1 MDIVTIIM
9 DNKSAPSKIGFFRKL
24 ITGADMR
31 IKSSQQYLDFSET
44 SSLNI
49 VEAYRQKYQRISEL
63 LDQNP
68 KLLDLAHRDWAKLLS
83 SSPQGRS
90 GYSSE
95 QLLRALL
102 VMFVEQKDYRGT
114 VILIATCDL
123 LKYFVR
129 LAPKQTMDFTFLN
142 KAYNALGDQTL
153 QHMSGVLNEFA
164 MSHQLISGDKQR
176 MDTTAYETHIHYP
189 TDSSLL
195 WDSFRTLTRLLRTI
209 LKDLPQLE
217 LHHRF
222 HDQKIKKLAT
232 YIARNASAK
241 SKATQRKVRQKY
253 AQLIQRVRWIHGI
266 GQAVYDLVSKTD
278 YDAASLGHYLPLVGK
293 IVDQADRRILQG
305 EKVPPD
311 EKLYSLFE
319 SHTELIKRGKAGK
332 PIEFGHK
339 ILIAQTAEKY
349 IHHYHV
355 MERQVAD
362 KDLLVPA
369 IEAHRDLFGYYPQVL
384 STDKGFY
391 ESMQQIAELEDK
403 IPVVSIAKKGR
414 RTATELDRET
424 SDAFVDGQRFRA
436 GSEGSIS
443 VLKRAFKLGRCLF
456 KGFKN
461 YAASVGFAVLCHNL
475 ILLTQL

>member
-1 MDIVTIIM
+1 
-9 DNKSAPSKIGFFRKL
+9 
-24 ITGADMR
+24 MR
-31 IKSSQQYLDFSET
+31 IKSSQQYLDFSEA

-49 VEAYRQKYQRISEL
+49 VEAYRQKFQRISEL

-68 KLLDLAHRDWAKLLS
+68 QLWNLAHRDWAKLLS
-83 SSPQGRS
+83 SSRKGRS
-90 GYSSE
+90 GFSSE

-102 VMFVEQKDYRGT
+102 VMFTEQKDYRGT

-123 LKYFVR
+123 LKHFVR
-129 LAPKQTMDFTFLN
+129 LNPKQVMDFTFLN
-142 KAYNALGDQTL
+142 KAYNALGAQTL
-153 QHMSGVLNEFA
+153 ERMGGVLNEFA
-164 MSHQLISGDKQR
+164 TSQQLISGDKQR

-195 WDSFRTLTRLLRTI
+195 WDSFRTLARLLRTI

-222 HDQKIKKLAT
+222 HEQKIKKLAT

-241 SKATQRKVRQKY
+241 SKATKRKVRQKY
-253 AQLIQRVRWIHGI
+253 AQLIQRVRWIYSI
-266 GQAVYDLVSKTD
+266 GQTVYDWVCQTD
-278 YDAASLGHYLPLVGK
+278 YDVARLGHYLPLVHR
-293 IVDQADRRILQG
+293 IVDQADRRVLQG
-305 EKVPPD
+305 QTVAAD

-339 ILIAQTAEKY
+339 ILIVQTAEKY
-349 IHHYHV
+349 IHHYQV
-355 MERQVAD
+355 MERQLAD
-362 KDLLVPA
+362 KDLLIPA
-369 IEAHRDLFGYYPQVL
+369 IEAHKDLFGHYPQVL

-391 ESMQQIAELEDK
+391 ESMQQIADLEDK

-414 RTATELDRET
+414 RTQAERDRET
-424 SDAFVDGQRFRA
+424 SEAFVDGQRFRA

-443 VLKRAFKLGRCLF
+443 VLKQAFKLGRCFF

-475 ILLTQL
+475 ILLTRL